1 MEDLEYGPVELLL
14 AGFTGD
20 KPSTG
25 VLDALAELSDA
36 GTIRVIDLVHVT
48 RDEDGV
54 VAFAEINESGIEVGA
69 IDLVAGGLASEDD
82 VAELGSRLPPGAAAM
97 LVVLE
102 HVWAKR
108 LASRLL
114 DADGFVVDAVRIPAP
129 VVNLVALEAAE
140 ATLEEEVS

>member
-25 VLDALAELSDA
+25 VLDALADLSDA
-36 GTIRVIDLVHVT
+36 GTIRV
-48 RDEDGV
+48 
-54 VAFAEINESGIEVGA
+54 

>member
-25 VLDALAELSDA
+25 VLDALADLSDA

-48 RDEDGV
+48 RDENGLV
-54 VAFAEINESGIEVGA
+54 TFAEINESGIEVGA